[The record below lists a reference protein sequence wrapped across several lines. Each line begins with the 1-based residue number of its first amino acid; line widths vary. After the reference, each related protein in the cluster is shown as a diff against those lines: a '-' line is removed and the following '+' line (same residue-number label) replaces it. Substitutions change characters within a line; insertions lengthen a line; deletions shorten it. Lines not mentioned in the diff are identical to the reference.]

1 MTIDPHIETLPA
13 WVSAGERTVVAMTEL
28 RVAFPA
34 AFGKVAE
41 AVGRAGGQIGGPAY
55 ARYFGM
61 PTDTVDVEIGFAID
75 RTLDL
80 PGLVVTEH
88 PETRAVV
95 ATHQGPY
102 ELLSQSYEEITAWF
116 SGQELPLEES
126 MFEFYDSPPEED
138 PATTITRIV
147 FPLSDD

>member
-1 MTIDPHIETLPA
+1 MASGVQLCINDRRRGKDVMRVDAAAGWVEPRCLHDRTRLLSPA
-13 WVSAGERTVVAMTEL
+13 CRDT
-28 RVAFPA
+28 
-34 AFGKVAE
+34 
-41 AVGRAGGQIGGPAY
+41 
-55 ARYFGM
+55 GM
-61 PTDTVDVEIGFAID
+61 PMHVAID